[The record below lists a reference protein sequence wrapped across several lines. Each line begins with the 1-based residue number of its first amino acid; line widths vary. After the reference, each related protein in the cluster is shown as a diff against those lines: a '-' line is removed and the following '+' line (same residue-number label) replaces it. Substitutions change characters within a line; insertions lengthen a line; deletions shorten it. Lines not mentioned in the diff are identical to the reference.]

1 MRRAIA
7 ADRSANDIAKQ
18 VTMTRKRRKVIRTR
32 EEKWRVTV
40 TVTTIF
46 LPEPDERKRHED
58 RYVQQSR
65 TPEDHAV
72 TGGFDESLHCDGG
85 HSPEYHIVALENSDE
100 QQKQRFSQTRPQKQQ
115 NTLL

>member
-18 VTMTRKRRKVIRTR
+18 VTMTRKRGIIITTI
-32 EEKWRVTV
+32 EEKWRV

-58 RYVQQSR
+58 RYVQESR

-100 QQKQRFSQTRPQKQQ
+100 QQKQRFSQTRPQKRQ
-115 NTLL
+115 NALL